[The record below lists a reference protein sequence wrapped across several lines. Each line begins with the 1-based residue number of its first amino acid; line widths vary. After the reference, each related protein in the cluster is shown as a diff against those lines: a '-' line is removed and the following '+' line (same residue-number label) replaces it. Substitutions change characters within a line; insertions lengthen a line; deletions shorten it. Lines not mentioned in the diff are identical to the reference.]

1 MQEAWVQSLGWEDA
15 LEEGKETHCSIPA
28 WRSPGTEEPGEPQ
41 SVVSH
46 RVGHD
51 WSNLASV
58 DNEQENHDYCH
69 YEAGSGALVWELC
82 LSCIELWG
90 QACCD
95 WLVMS
100 AMGKRWDVV
109 QGTGIACYLCF
120 AINHFTSLHFFLQIE
135 GLWQTCV
142 KQVYQCHFS
151 NFLCHVL
158 VILPTFQPFSL
169 YCNVY
174 GDLWSVIFDVT
185 IAKRLW
191 LTQGSDDG

>member
-1 MQEAWVQSLGWEDA
+1 MYKVGWRGMLKARRSAKSFRAQQEWQLAFNMCPKLNPLQVA
-15 LEEGKETHCSIPA
+15 LCCERYRGSPQLSGK
-28 WRSPGTEEPGEPQ
+28 G
-41 SVVSH
+41 
-46 RVGHD
+46 
-51 WSNLASV
+51 
-58 DNEQENHDYCH
+58 
-69 YEAGSGALVWELC
+69 
-82 LSCIELWG
+82 
-90 QACCD
+90 CCD

-185 IAKRLW
+185 IAKRLP
-191 LTQGSDDG
+191 LAEGSDDG